1 MKKLL
6 LILFILPFLSCSVE
20 AEEPVNKN
28 VVGDWVLVK
37 TWGQFG
43 GSDQTG
49 SEMPFQETYHLK
61 ADGTFVKI
69 RTQDGEAL
77 QVTGTYELAETG
89 STIDNDGAGVFLEFH
104 HETENSILANCTQT
118 LIESLY
124 LTTDGNLRST
134 YEACDGLGLL
144 YDKLN

>member
-1 MKKLL
+1 MKKFL

-20 AEEPVNKN
+20 AEEPVDTN

-37 TWGQFG
+37 TWGQVA

-49 SEMPFQETYHLK
+49 SEMPFQETYQLN

-77 QVTGTYELAETG
+77 QVTGSYEVAKTG
-89 STIDNDGAGVFLEFH
+89 STIDNDGAGVFVELH
-104 HETENSILANCTQT
+104 HETQNSILANCTQS
-118 LIESLY
+118 LIEHLY

-144 YDKLN
+144 YEKIN